1 MVPES
6 GSGGVES
13 ERARGLSARVVLAS
27 DADRRRL
34 ERELHGGVQQLLVA
48 LAVKLQLAES
58 LAGADP
64 AAASGLLRELR
75 RDVEEALDEARR
87 LAERIHA
94 PLELGGLAVA
104 LRAAAVSGGVSA
116 TVEVAGGSTY
126 PDEIARTVFLC
137 WLEALDAAEGE
148 EPAIQVGETDGRV
161 SFELSASTGARV
173 GLERLRDRAEA
184 LGGSLELEAVPA
196 GGLRVSGSLPL

>member
-1 MVPES
+1 
-6 GSGGVES
+6 
-13 ERARGLSARVVLAS
+13 LSARVVLAS